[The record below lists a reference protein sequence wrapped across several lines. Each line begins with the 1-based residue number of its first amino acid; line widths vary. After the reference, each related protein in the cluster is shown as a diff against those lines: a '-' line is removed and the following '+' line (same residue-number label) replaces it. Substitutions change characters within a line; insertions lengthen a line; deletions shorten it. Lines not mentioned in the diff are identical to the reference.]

1 MIMLITESGGAM
13 SFLERLDKYH
23 QTYITQY
30 ASEKNPYAITNEKSL
45 DSTAYYVEIKLP
57 QSHDLCSF
65 YIRKGKKASLIMK
78 VGDQH
83 IYLSDIDVVKTI
95 LGMED
100 ADKDW
105 FLEQFVKAYKADYTE
120 YCFYIDDIEYSGIG
134 LPLCPNNKILQLHTD
149 STIMYDDFI
158 CFINF
163 IITKD
168 YQSGLDLQK
177 DMLWTNS
184 IRKYIV
190 LIDYYYKER
199 QESARYLKSIN
210 YDLKAPLPY
219 EDGPLKKAFKNVNSF
234 DISCY

>member
-1 MIMLITESGGAM
+1 M
-13 SFLERLDKYH
+13 
-23 QTYITQY
+23 
-30 ASEKNPYAITNEKSL
+30 
-45 DSTAYYVEIKLP
+45 
-57 QSHDLCSF
+57 
-65 YIRKGKKASLIMK
+65 KASLIMK

-83 IYLSDIDVVKTI
+83 IYLSDIDVVTTI

-120 YCFYIDDIEYSGIG
+120 YRFKIEGIVYTGIG
-134 LPLCPNNKILQLHTD
+134 LPLYRKSKILQLHTD

-168 YQSGLDLQK
+168 YQSGLDLHK

-190 LIDYYYKER
+190 LIDYYYKKRE
-199 QESARYLKSIN
+199 ESTRYLKSIKYN
-210 YDLKAPLPY
+210 LEAPSPY
-219 EDGPLKKAFKNVNSF
+219 EDRRLKEAFNKVNSF